1 MTIGFIFLFLSS
13 VIIVLHVVKQKKS
26 LLTHKDIANALLL
39 QLDIENQKKDMLSN
53 KGLYNCNQK
62 INFKLDI
69 LKQQVNLLE
78 VISNQTN

>member
-1 MTIGFIFLFLSS
+1 MF
-13 VIIVLHVVKQKKS
+13 HVVKQKKS

-39 QLDIENQKKDMLSN
+39 QLDIENQKKEMLSN
-53 KGLYNCNQK
+53 KGLYDYTHK

-78 VISNQTN
+78 TISNQTH

>member
-13 VIIVLHVVKQKKS
+13 VFVVLHVVKQKKS

-39 QLDIENQKKDMLSN
+39 QLNIENQKKDMLSN
-53 KGLYNCNQK
+53 KGIYDCKQK
-62 INFKLDI
+62 INFKIDI

-78 VISNQTN
+78 TISNQTH

>member
-13 VIIVLHVVKQKKS
+13 VFVVLHVVKQKKS

-39 QLDIENQKKDMLSN
+39 QLEIENQKKDVLSN
-53 KGLYNCNQK
+53 KGLYDCNQK